1 VYELPKF
8 ILAVLAEQDVTFGCS
23 YIEKVPNI
31 VMFIMSLV
39 SCVSMYFDILFC
51 KYNLNI
57 VRKLPNEQLNRS
69 AG

>member
-1 VYELPKF
+1 MYELPKF